1 MRQLRMGKF
10 NNNKVEVTG
19 ENTCDFL
26 FPLHRSVLRLRLCCW
41 YFNHFQP
48 SVQNIACPV
57 QPP

>member
-26 FPLHRSVLRLRLCCW
+26 FPHHTISDRYR
-41 YFNHFQP
+41 Y
-48 SVQNIACPV
+48 
-57 QPP
+57 